1 MAAAPDDLCTLAD
14 LKAWLPNQ
22 GNNDDVTLQNLI
34 TNGSLQVLQF
44 IDRPHLLASVLGN
57 LTENYDGNDSDRLL
71 PRQFPIISVTAV
83 TIDGVPVPQST
94 APNMAGFLWDQR
106 RLLLRGFRFC
116 RGVQNIQISYT
127 AGYSSVPLDLRQAAI
142 EAFALAYR
150 QRVRIGEK
158 SNSMSGQI
166 TIAFDMSD
174 VPPRSMSVF
183 NQYRRLAL

>member
-34 TNGSLQVLQF
+34 TNGSLHVLQL
-44 IDRPHLLASVLGN
+44 INRPHILASVLGN

-71 PRQFPIISVTAV
+71 PRQFPIVAVTAL
-83 TIDGVPVPQST
+83 TIDAVPIPQST
-94 APNMAGFLWDQR
+94 APNVAGFLWDQR
-106 RLLLRGFRFC
+106 RVLLRGFRFD
-116 RGVQNIQISYT
+116 RGVQNIQLAYT

-158 SNSMSGQI
+158 SNSMNGQV

-174 VPPRSMSVF
+174 VPPRSMTVF